1 MEWLRLYSSILNDSK
16 IMLLPEVLRWRYVG
30 LLCIASE
37 SKDRGVIP
45 SDEEV
50 LFKLR
55 ISEDEWV
62 VTLQTFIDRGLVEKD
77 GGVCRVHGWSK
88 RQYESDDS
96 APRVQKHR
104 YNKSNVT
111 AQYRYNTVTVTPP
124 DTDTETD
131 TEADQI
137 QTAPASPDGDTPA
150 SIIPTKRAIPLNR
163 VHDCWLKAIEL
174 FGESL
179 TIQDLTPEFE
189 RTLSGVL
196 YDKTGGVVKWL
207 AAARALAR
215 APASVKYEK
224 SVTWLLQ
231 DQFKA
236 LNRVVTW
243 AAQDRGTSGNGN
255 TNYVEAP
262 EKWKK
267 RYADSAP
274 R

>member
-37 SKDRGVIP
+37 SKDRGAIP

-77 GGVCRVHGWSK
+77 GGICRVHGWSK

-111 AQYRYNTVTVTPP
+111 AKDRYNTVTVTPP
-124 DTDTETD
+124 DTDTD
-131 TEADQI
+131 TEADQT
-137 QTAPASPDGDTPA
+137 QKPPASKPEALALHQQAYIPLFKQLTATLGEADLAPTSRRLAVLNAAMHDATVGGFERILEAANNLARSPAPDGM
-150 SIIPTKRAIPLNR
+150 KR
-163 VHDCWLKAIEL
+163 
-174 FGESL
+174 
-179 TIQDLTPEFE
+179 
-189 RTLSGVL
+189 
-196 YDKTGGVVKWL
+196 YD
-207 AAARALAR
+207 
-215 APASVKYEK
+215 
-224 SVTWLLQ
+224 WLLHRF
-231 DQFKA
+231 DYAEHITEFLTAK
-236 LNRVVTW
+236 N
-243 AAQDRGTSGNGN
+243 N
-255 TNYVEAP
+255 TRP
-262 EKWKK
+262 RPRK
-267 RYADSAP
+267 YAEVPDDWRPDADATTTA
-274 R
+274 